1 MGRHADPTAQRRTAP
16 LALLIAAGI
25 LVLAVAGGLVWWLA
39 ASDDACGSRETVAVA
54 VAPELGPLTEEL
66 LADPIELDSGVC
78 AVAEVTA
85 QEPLQTIGD
94 LSALDAD
101 ALPDVWLPDSSLWVA
116 RAGEAAVEPAGSF
129 ASSPVVLGTS
139 REAVESLGWDA
150 SPPGWG
156 EALAGEQSLSVP
168 DLATS
173 AEGLAALSAVRTALG
188 AGERADNAVVQA
200 VLAAQRGSAVSAV
213 DGLAAGRAGGA
224 DAPLVPVSEQEIY
237 ATNQAADASSL
248 VAVYPSEGS
257 PSLDYPIVRIGSRD
271 GDAADAVGATV
282 RRLTSDSARTAAV
295 QAGFR
300 DRDGAG
306 PTDVGEAGIQ
316 QAAPRALELDPA
328 ATQALLSRLSSL
340 ASPSRILA
348 VFDVSTSM
356 EAPVGNGSR
365 ATLARDAAKATLSL
379 VPGDYA
385 LGLWAFAYHL
395 QDGQDWTELV
405 PTRELD
411 ADVEGR
417 PQREILDD
425 QLDSIP
431 GRLTSGGT
439 GLYDTTLGAVR
450 AARDDYDP
458 TAVNSVLMLTDGTN
472 EDDGSGLE
480 LDALLEE
487 LRNEADPERPVKVIG
502 VALGPDADLAALQS
516 IAEVTEG
523 AAYSAVD
530 PADLQTVL
538 FDALRQRG

>member
-1 MGRHADPTAQRRTAP
+1 
-16 LALLIAAGI
+16 
-25 LVLAVAGGLVWWLA
+25 
-39 ASDDACGSRETVAVA
+39 
-54 VAPELGPLTEEL
+54 
-66 LADPIELDSGVC
+66 
-78 AVAEVTA
+78 
-85 QEPLQTIGD
+85 
-94 LSALDAD
+94 
-101 ALPDVWLPDSSLWVA
+101 
-116 RAGEAAVEPAGSF
+116 
-129 ASSPVVLGTS
+129 
-139 REAVESLGWDA
+139 
-150 SPPGWG
+150 
-156 EALAGEQSLSVP
+156 
-168 DLATS
+168 
-173 AEGLAALSAVRTALG
+173 
-188 AGERADNAVVQA
+188 
-200 VLAAQRGSAVSAV
+200 
-213 DGLAAGRAGGA
+213 
-224 DAPLVPVSEQEIY
+224 
-237 ATNQAADASSL
+237 
-248 VAVYPSEGS
+248 
-257 PSLDYPIVRIGSRD
+257 
-271 GDAADAVGATV
+271 
-282 RRLTSDSARTAAV
+282 
-295 QAGFR
+295 
-300 DRDGAG
+300 
-306 PTDVGEAGIQ
+306 
-316 QAAPRALELDPA
+316 
-328 ATQALLSRLSSL
+328 
-340 ASPSRILA
+340 
-348 VFDVSTSM
+348 M

-431 GRLTSGGT
+431 GRLTPGGT

-458 TAVNSVLMLTDGTN
+458 TAVNSVLVLTDGTN